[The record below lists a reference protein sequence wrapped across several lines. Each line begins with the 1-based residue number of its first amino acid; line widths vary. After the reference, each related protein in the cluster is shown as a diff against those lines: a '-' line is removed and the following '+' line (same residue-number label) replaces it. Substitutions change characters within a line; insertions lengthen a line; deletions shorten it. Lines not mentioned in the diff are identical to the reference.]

1 MLGRKKV
8 VRGGAGDGAPRILL
22 ASEGR
27 KIPAAAVDL
36 AAQLA
41 ERERAQVYVLSIAR
55 VWGSGLGLPMPGLLP
70 SKAEW
75 DAQNAIVRGAV
86 ATLKRRGVEAEGEV
100 LGTRRAG
107 RRILDVAQQLGCSAI
122 VMGVAGRRRTP
133 LIGDWIWSQ
142 EPYRVERRARRRGI
156 AVHIVTG

>member
-1 MLGRKKV
+1 MFPARRKI

-27 KIPAAAVDL
+27 EIAPAALDR

-41 ERERAQVYVLSIAR
+41 ERERAKVYVLSIAR

-86 ATLKRRGVEAEGEV
+86 HALKRRGLDAEGEV

-107 RRILDVAQQLGCSAI
+107 KRIVDVAQQLGCTAI
-122 VMGVAGRRRTP
+122 VMGADGRRTP
-133 LIGDWIWSQ
+133 LIGDWLWSQ
-142 EPYRVERRARRRGI
+142 EPHRVERRGRRRGI
-156 AVHIVTG
+156 AVHLVTG

>member
-1 MLGRKKV
+1 MLRGRRKI
-8 VRGGAGDGAPRILL
+8 VRGGVGDGAPRILL

-27 KIPAAAVDL
+27 ELSAAAVDR

-41 ERERAQVYVLSIAR
+41 EQERAKVYVLSIAR

-75 DAQNAIVRGAV
+75 DIQNEAVRNAV
-86 ATLKRRGVEAEGEV
+86 LALKRRGLDAEGEV

-107 RRILDVAQQLGCSAI
+107 RRILDVAQQLGCTQI
-122 VMGVAGRRRTP
+122 VMGADRKKSWLVA
-133 LIGDWIWSQ
+133 DFIWSQ
-142 EPYRVERRARRRGI
+142 EPYRVARGGRRKGI
-156 AVHIVTG
+156 AVQLVVG